1 MKAVSMGMVY
11 IYHLSI
17 SNIIVIGGG
26 GGVVVAII
34 IIIIVGVVVSIHVYW
49 I

>member
-26 GGVVVAII
+26 GVVVAII
-34 IIIIVGVVVSIHVYW
+34 IIIVVGVVVSIHVYW